1 MRSLEDRGT
10 TLLQVPGMI
19 YGSCNGLKTRR
30 SSFQVFE
37 GKEQALTEGEM
48 GEVVILL
55 SNPAIHPF
63 LTVPSYLGEISNI
76 GS

>member
-1 MRSLEDRGT
+1 MLLSEWSLEAAVVWKQGIP
-10 TLLQVPGMI
+10 LSKYV
-19 YGSCNGLKTRR
+19 K
-30 SSFQVFE
+30 

-63 LTVPSYLGEISNI
+63 LTVPSSLDEISNI
-76 GS
+76 GC